1 MSNQELVHR
10 GSTKDVYRQG
20 SDYVFHFSDRY
31 SVFDWGEM
39 PDKIPGKGAA
49 LARFNCLVFLFLEKN
64 GIKTHLLGSDQSDT
78 IRVKPFRVTKESSI
92 LTTAENVFVP
102 LEIIF
107 RWGVAQGSS
116 LLSRS
121 GEFRLFDRFTTP
133 MIEFTT
139 KLERL
144 DRPLTYPAAYELSGA
159 SEAEW
164 DELIARASQIARLL
178 KQFFESHQIT
188 IWDGKIE
195 LALGERAHGTREIV
209 LVDTIGPDE
218 LRLSF
223 NGVPL
228 SKEVIRNFYA
238 KTPWFQELLKAKRTY
253 GVDFKQNVSSP
264 EPMPR
269 DFLFEVQNL
278 YRELPECIQGNSDHA
293 RLLELTEKLRRY
305 VC

>member
-1 MSNQELVHR
+1 MSNQELVHK
-10 GSTKDVYRQG
+10 GSTKDVYRRG
-20 SDYVFHFSDRY
+20 NDYVFHFSDRY

-39 PDKIPGKGAA
+39 PDKIQGKGAA
-49 LARFNCLVFLFLEKN
+49 LARFNSLVFLFLEKN
-64 GIKTHLLGSDQSDT
+64 GLKTHLLGSDHSDS
-78 IRVKPFRVTKESSI
+78 IRVKPFRVTKDSQI

-102 LEIIF
+102 LEVIF
-107 RWGVAQGSS
+107 RWGVAPGSS
-116 LLSRS
+116 LLSRR
-121 GEFRLFDRFTTP
+121 ENFRVFERFSTP

-144 DRPLTYPAAYELSGA
+144 DRPLTFPEAYELSGA

-164 DELIARASQIARLL
+164 DELIAKASQIAELL
-178 KQFFESHQIT
+178 KHFFESHQIT

-195 LALGERAHGTREIV
+195 LALGERTQGKREIV

-223 NGVPL
+223 DGVPL

-238 KTPWFQELLKAKRTY
+238 KTPWYQELLKAKRIY

-264 EPMPR
+264 EPLPR
-269 DFLFEVQNL
+269 DFLSDVQNL
-278 YRELPECIQGNSDHA
+278 YSELPECIHENSDHS
-293 RLLELTEKLRRY
+293 RLLELTERLRRY